1 MPINAHSS
9 LVASS
14 AEWCGVCLTR
24 RHRAQSKL
32 QLFLDQNFN
41 VLLQHV
47 GKHATCLPAWDR
59 IAGANVIQVLSRG
72 SSSSLGDSVMSTRGR
87 RKHRNERILIRGG
100 GGQLVLWRNPASL
113 RHSRIEQQVG
123 MEADLPTWPLSFLS
137 VYFFSLAACG
147 AVLASTRES
156 YARIRQLWR

>member
-1 MPINAHSS
+1 M
-9 LVASS
+9 
-14 AEWCGVCLTR
+14 CLTR

-47 GKHATCLPAWDR
+47 GKHATFLPAWDR

-100 GGQLVLWRNPASL
+100 GGQLV
-113 RHSRIEQQVG
+113 Q
-123 MEADLPTWPLSFLS
+123 
-137 VYFFSLAACG
+137 
-147 AVLASTRES
+147 
-156 YARIRQLWR
+156 